1 MNIKRKSKRKIF
13 ITTLLTMIIYILSL
27 NEINALVK
35 LDKNLKIQIIAT
47 SNLNGKFTAYEYSKN
62 MNVDGGL
69 TQISTLIKEEMDNNK
84 NTVIIDNGDSIRGNY
99 SNLFSEDKENPMILA
114 MNKIG
119 YDVLNLGEGELNLG
133 IDKVN
138 SFKNQSQNKVNI
150 ICSNLYKNGERVFD
164 GYAIKELDNNIKVAI
179 I

>member
-1 MNIKRKSKRKIF
+1 M
-13 ITTLLTMIIYILSL
+13 
-27 NEINALVK
+27 VK

-84 NTVIIDNGDSIRGNY
+84 NTVIIDNGDSIQGNY

-114 MNKIG
+114 MNMM
-119 YDVLNLGEGELNLG
+119 Y
-133 IDKVN
+133 
-138 SFKNQSQNKVNI
+138 
-150 ICSNLYKNGERVFD
+150 
-164 GYAIKELDNNIKVAI
+164 
-179 I
+179 